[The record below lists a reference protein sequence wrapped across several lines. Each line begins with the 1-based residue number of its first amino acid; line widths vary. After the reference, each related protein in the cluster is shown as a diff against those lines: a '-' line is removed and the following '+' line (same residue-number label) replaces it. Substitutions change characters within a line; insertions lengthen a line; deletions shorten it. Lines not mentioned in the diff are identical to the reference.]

1 MNKLTSLQMLNE
13 ISFYLMSIRS
23 FYQIRSMC
31 ASSEDESIYYKEL
44 YDFMT
49 DIVNHVESIRGLG
62 NE

>member
-31 ASSEDESIYYKEL
+31 ALNEDERIYYKEL

-49 DIVNHVESIRGLG
+49 DIVKHVESIRE
-62 NE
+62 N